1 MGFRRKPKMISLQYM
16 NWRQLVKVV
25 RYLLIWLFQQKFY
38 ILYLRSSY
46 SSNKWLSHL
55 SILAVEEIDL
65 STTSVVLCI
74 PRIIHIPVLISL
86 GTSQSTVTIS
96 LSDPSMSNISVE
108 VPSSTNCALCR
119 CVNVDDKL
127 QPCSHMIHGCCL
139 KPSLQNTMGP
149 PNCHIDNIP
158 KQSSVLIVVFVYS
171 LVVVKE
177 KEEKPVH
184 DHEKE

>member
-1 MGFRRKPKMISLQYM
+1 M
-16 NWRQLVKVV
+16 
-25 RYLLIWLFQQKFY
+25 IWLFQQKFD

-46 SSNKWLSHL
+46 SSNKWLSRL

-108 VPSSTNCALCR
+108 VPSSTNALYA
-119 CVNVDDKL
+119 V
-127 QPCSHMIHGCCL
+127 
-139 KPSLQNTMGP
+139 
-149 PNCHIDNIP
+149 
-158 KQSSVLIVVFVYS
+158 VLMWMTNFNHVVI
-171 LVVVKE
+171 
-177 KEEKPVH
+177 
-184 DHEKE
+184 

>member
-1 MGFRRKPKMISLQYM
+1 M
-16 NWRQLVKVV
+16 
-25 RYLLIWLFQQKFY
+25 
-38 ILYLRSSY
+38 
-46 SSNKWLSHL
+46 
-55 SILAVEEIDL
+55 EEIDL

-108 VPSSTNCALCR
+108 VPYCTLCR
-119 CVNVDDKL
+119 CVNVDDQL

-149 PNCHIDNIP
+149 PNCPIDNIS
-158 KQSSVLIVVFVYS
+158 KQSAILIVVFVYS